1 MSIFVCSDI
10 LIITGLENPTSS
22 VNEIE
27 VRNQSKIVRINKI
40 MRLSPFGSDVLR
52 PFSGIFVVCVCL
64 CVCRTRHVSFEF
76 PSSLTILHVIISG
89 YSEMTSRFLP
99 PVLGVNTVR
108 GRHDLSGRTLICHFP
123 LEFYQLQKQF

>member
-1 MSIFVCSDI
+1 MLVPGVQSSMSIFVCSDI

-52 PFSGIFVVCVCL
+52 PFSGIFVVCVCV
-64 CVCRTRHVSFEF
+64 CVCVCAGLDT
-76 PSSLTILHVIISG
+76 
-89 YSEMTSRFLP
+89 
-99 PVLGVNTVR
+99 
-108 GRHDLSGRTLICHFP
+108 FP
-123 LEFYQLQKQF
+123 LSFPQV